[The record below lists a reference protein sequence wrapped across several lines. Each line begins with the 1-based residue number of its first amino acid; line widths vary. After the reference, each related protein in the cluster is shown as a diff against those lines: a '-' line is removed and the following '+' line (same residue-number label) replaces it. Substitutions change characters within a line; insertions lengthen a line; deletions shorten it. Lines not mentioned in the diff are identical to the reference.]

1 MDLTQVI
8 YVLEA
13 ARCGSLSQAAEC
25 LFTSQPA
32 LSQRIKRLE
41 QELGTPLFRRTPQ
54 GVCLTEAGEVFC
66 QKARP
71 AVEEWREL
79 CGWVSE
85 RSHITQKRLR
95 IGLGVRVYSSGLFED
110 VVHFFDLHPD
120 IEATFVTEAG
130 RDFLPAL
137 KDGSLDLVLDRLPP
151 EDLVSDLNGLVVRD
165 LICEDQCILMSWD
178 DPLNQFDTLALP
190 QLQGC
195 TIITSL
201 AGSREDRTIKMLCAK
216 SGIIPKRIYRSD
228 SIDMIMD
235 LVRKGKGI
243 TIGPQSFA
251 SYYGVSSVIM
261 QPITSVYIKFIC
273 LDQSKRRTEI
283 VQIQQYLQKICC
295 ARGAM
300 ASGQ

>member
-1 MDLTQVI
+1 MDLTQVM

-13 ARCGSLSQAAEC
+13 AQCGSLSQAAER

-41 QELGTPLFRRTPQ
+41 QELGSPLFFRTPQ
-54 GVCLTEAGEVFC
+54 GVCLTEAGERFC
-66 QKARP
+66 RKARP
-71 AVEEWREL
+71 VVKEWQNL

-85 RSHITQKRLR
+85 NSGMAQKYLR

-110 VVHFFDLHPD
+110 VVRFFDLYPD

-137 KDGSLDLVLDRLPP
+137 KSGALDLVLDRLPP
-151 EDLVSDLNGLVVRD
+151 EELLSEQSGFIVQD
-165 LICEDQCILMSWD
+165 LICENQCVLMAWD
-178 DPLNQFDTLALP
+178 DPLNRYNTISLS

-195 TIITSL
+195 TMISSL
-201 AGSREDRTIKMLCAK
+201 AGSMEDKTLKVLCQK
-216 SGIIPKRIYRSD
+216 SGITLKRLYRSD

-251 SYYGVSSVIM
+251 SYYGVSSAVL
-261 QPITSVYIKFIC
+261 QPETSVYIKFIC
-273 LDQSKRRTEI
+273 LDQSLRRKEI
-283 VQIQQYLQKICC
+283 AQLHRYLQKICRKRN
-295 ARGAM
+295 AAGYPL
-300 ASGQ
+300 